1 MKRISIII
9 CLILLAS
16 LGIKAQHISGSYIP
30 FEPYV
35 PFEPYIP
42 SAKACFTK
50 EDYRASSTVAPT
62 CTAPLSWNADRTVK
76 PSTYLLRNL
85 SNLPLYLLVVDQNI
99 YPSIRDNLND
109 YAQIIAN
116 KFDCDVFIVRVNPG
130 GSAIALR
137 ERLQSY
143 RPNLFGCFFIGDVP
157 YAEYQ
162 IENEDN
168 EGYNTTFPC
177 DLFFMDLDGEWVD
190 QKRSPS
196 PTSKFTEG
204 ADGKFERHF
213 GNVQPEIFI
222 GRLPLYKKASYYE
235 QVSLVNQYLKKVSAH
250 WCQSDGI
257 SRQALMYINKSWS
270 QNEYQTKNNSEKI
283 TPLKRAGFEI
293 DIYNWLHHSSFFSFN
308 DYLSRLNS
316 SRYSYVNLWCHSG
329 IGHHEFETDK
339 SRTYSNGSEFL
350 NSSITPIIYNLF
362 CCSALRWTDLDI
374 RNGEP
379 FLAGSY
385 IYGSK
390 SNALAIIGSTKVG
403 SMLESR
409 AFHDFLAQ
417 SISIGEAYM
426 RWWNSRNI
434 FGGVFSDFDIGW
446 YYGLTII
453 GDPLVRLVNPI
464 DLYMQDAPD
473 DDGSMPNSMS
483 NIEYNFWESQDIW
496 IRNQRDGGT
505 EHQNPVYKE
514 GKPVYVYAR
523 IRNRGTRDSKPGAT
537 VSLRWSQAGISLDY
551 DSFLGKNTIGNN
563 IKTGGLIGTV
573 TIPTVAPG
581 ESVIVCKPWFME
593 NPNRYKDYTKDAWHY
608 CMLAEIES
616 PEEPISTKMHNLR
629 DYVKTYNNV
638 AMKNI
643 YNIEVSDDD
652 YGLIS
657 GVISIHNPDRYDRE
671 YEICIDAFKKDASHR
686 HTLTSIAEVSLIP
699 NRQLMQTFS
708 KPQVQLNQL
717 RSLQTEHRLI
727 AQTDNATIDRVRL
740 GAGEQGLLNVK
751 FNFKEKAAQLEG
763 EYVCRVVLKDKHTG
777 ANVGGETYII
787 KKCPRPRFVTAI
799 DHELINGKIN
809 LSAKFIDE
817 PAIYRWRNVQ
827 GELLHEGNTFSI
839 TPTQSVKLEVEAK
852 VDGVKGEALFEGGS
866 SSLAGLLTISPNP
879 AKDYLDVKV
888 KMEREASLIITS
900 VADGCSYI
908 YPILKEGRIDVGSLP
923 RGKYLVSLFCK
934 EEMYDEQVIILE

>member
-1 MKRISIII
+1 
-9 CLILLAS
+9 
-16 LGIKAQHISGSYIP
+16 
-30 FEPYV
+30 
-35 PFEPYIP
+35 
-42 SAKACFTK
+42 
-50 EDYRASSTVAPT
+50 
-62 CTAPLSWNADRTVK
+62 
-76 PSTYLLRNL
+76 
-85 SNLPLYLLVVDQNI
+85 VVDQNI
-99 YPSIRDNLND
+99 YPSISDNLND

-168 EGYNTTFPC
+168 KGYNTTFPC

-190 QKRSPS
+190 QKRSPG

-204 ADGKFERHF
+204 ADGKFDRHF

-222 GRLPLYKKASYYE
+222 GRLPLYKKASYSE

-362 CCSALRWTDLDI
+362 CCSALRWTDLDNL
-374 RNGEP
+374 NGEP

-409 AFHDFLAQ
+409 AFHDLLAQ

-446 YYGLTII
+446 HYGLSII

-483 NIEYNFWESQDIW
+483 NFEYNFWESQDIW

-551 DSFLGKNTIGNN
+551 DSFLGKNTIGNS

-573 TIPTVAPG
+573 TIPSVAPG
-581 ESVIVCKPWFME
+581 ESVIVCKPWFIE

-652 YGLIS
+652 NSLIS
-657 GVISIHNPDRYDRE
+657 GVISIHNPS
-671 YEICIDAFKKDASHR
+671 IDNRIYKIELETFDENALQQTNLCTK
-686 HTLTSIAEVSLIP
+686 AEVSLIP
-699 NRQLMQTFS
+699 DRMLYHSMVGNKAELRNLQLLKS
-708 KPQVQLNQL
+708 
-717 RSLQTEHRLI
+717 EGRLV
-727 AQTDNATIDRVRL
+727 AQTDLASMDKVCL
-740 GAGEQGLLNVK
+740 APGEMGLLNVK
-751 FNFKEKAAQLEG
+751 FNFKEQMADLDG
-763 EYVCRVVLKDKHTG
+763 EYICRVLLKDQETG
-777 ANVGGETYII
+777 ELVGGETYVI
-787 KKCPRPRFVTAI
+787 KKKSRPNFDVVIGHKLEEGAVHLVAQQI
-799 DHELINGKIN
+799 
-809 LSAKFIDE
+809 SE
-817 PAIYRWRNVQ
+817 PATYRWRDSE
-827 GELLHEGNTFSI
+827 GELLSEGLEFTTKTSA
-839 TPTQSVKLEVEAK
+839 PVQLEVEAK
-852 VDGVKGEALFEGGS
+852 SDGVKGEALFEGGS

-888 KMEREASLIITS
+888 KMESEASLIITS

-934 EEMYDEQVIILE
+934 EEMYDKQVIILE